1 MSTDVVAHVRLRPL
15 QRTDLVPAQA
25 ISASFG
31 WPHRVEDWEFMLG
44 LGRGWAA
51 ELDGV
56 LVAAG
61 LCWMYGQA
69 DAALGM
75 ICVDRNQQG
84 KGIGRSLLRTLLHA
98 LEGRRVMLHS
108 TDEGLPLYGLL
119 GFVPAGQIRQHQ
131 GAAFQPPLMPLRTGE
146 RVRPTGRSDPAP
158 LSALDREASG
168 MDRRDLIA
176 ALLAA
181 GTAVVLDE
189 DGVATGFA
197 ILRRFGI
204 GQVIGPVVARDAAGA
219 RALIGHFLAASPGQ
233 FMRIDVPEGS
243 GLSNWLQSLGLA
255 DAGGAV
261 RMVRG
266 VGREY
271 PRSFALVSQAF
282 G

>member
-1 MSTDVVAHVRLRPL
+1 MSTDVAARFRLRPL
-15 QRTDLVPAQA
+15 ERADLIPAQA

-31 WPHRVEDWEFMLG
+31 WPHRVEDWALMLG
-44 LGRGWAA
+44 LGRGCAA
-51 ELDGV
+51 EQDGV
-56 LVAAG
+56 LVGTG
-61 LCWMYGQA
+61 LCWTYGPP

-75 ICVDRNQQG
+75 ICVDRKHQG
-84 KGIGRSLLRTLLHA
+84 KGIGRSLLGSLLHA
-98 LEGRRVMLHS
+98 LEGWRVVLHA
-108 TDEGLPLYGLL
+108 TDEGLPLYGSL
-119 GFVPAGQIRQHQ
+119 GFIPTGRIRQHQ
-131 GAAFQPPLMPLRTGE
+131 GAAFQPPLMPLRPGE
-146 RVRPTGRSDPAP
+146 RVRPTGRSDPA
-158 LSALDREASG
+158 LLCALDLEASG
-168 MDRRDLIA
+168 MDRRAVIA
-176 ALLAA
+176 ALLEA

-233 FMRIDVPEGS
+233 FMRIDVPEES

-266 VGREY
+266 MGRER
-271 PRSFALVSQAF
+271 PQSFALASQAL